1 MKLAE
6 LLYQNRDKFTL
17 HPDCKWIAQDKGYQ
31 VYQYSG
37 KPVINDGDSDYL
49 SYGGLCKPFLCE
61 GDGIMLSSD
70 WRSPLSREE
79 YEQYCKEQDA
89 KFIGD
94 IDNALIKFKPFVSVE
109 DNQGNNGPIKS
120 IEAALAEM
128 PKPQGK
134 GNPILGMVLSD
145 LTNRAF
151 EGVKKYG
158 EPLKADNG
166 RDALVDAYQEALDLC
181 MYLRQAIEE
190 RNNG

>member
-17 HPDCKWIAQDKGYQ
+17 HPDCKWIAQDGDKISPCL
-31 VYQYSG
+31 QYSSF
-37 KPVINDGDSDYL
+37 PVIAGIYVYVSEFFIVSADEIQTNELPDDWMNPTSRKDYE
-49 SYGGLCKPFLCE
+49 K
-61 GDGIMLSSD
+61 
-70 WRSPLSREE
+70 
-79 YEQYCKEQDA
+79 YCKEQDA
-89 KFIGD
+89 KLVND

-109 DNQGNNGPIKS
+109 DNP
-120 IEAALAEM
+120 ALAEM
-128 PKPQGK
+128 PKPEGK
-134 GNPILGMVLSD
+134 GNPILGMVLAD

-151 EGVKKYG
+151 EGIKKYG

>member
-1 MKLAE
+1 MKLVE

-17 HPDCKWIAQDKGYQ
+17 HDDCKWLSQDSNNLINMHTEFPFFNGKDYSSRNFIGYAGLE
-31 VYQYSG
+31 G
-37 KPVINDGDSDYL
+37 KPALKVDICTD
-49 SYGGLCKPFLCE
+49 
-61 GDGIMLSSD
+61 
-70 WRSPLSREE
+70 RSKPLSRSD
-79 YEQYCKEQDA
+79 YEQYCKEQGE
-89 KFIGD
+89 KLVND

-109 DNQGNNGPIKS
+109 DNP
-120 IEAALAEM
+120 ALAEM
-128 PKPQGK
+128 PKPSGK
-134 GNPILGMVLSD
+134 GNPILGMVLTD

-158 EPLKADNG
+158 EPLKASNG

>member
-1 MKLAE
+1 MKLVE

-17 HPDCKWIAQDKGYQ
+17 HQNCKWIAQDKGYQ

-79 YEQYCKEQDA
+79 YEQYCKEQGE
-89 KFIGD
+89 KLVND

-109 DNQGNNGPIKS
+109 DNP
-120 IEAALAEM
+120 ALAEM
-128 PKPQGK
+128 PKPSGK
-134 GNPILGMVLSD
+134 GNPILGMVLTD

-158 EPLKADNG
+158 EPLKASNG